1 MGHMDNYINLLLN
14 KSLIVVED
22 DPDDQYFLMSAFEE
36 IGFAPYVHWL
46 NSTVQ
51 LMECLDAL
59 RDAGAGYPHAILLDY
74 NMPVMNGEEVLIKLK
89 SDEDFKFIPLLIYST
104 GMNNGL
110 MERLN
115 QLGADG
121 SYFKANSAVEVI
133 EFAKFLQQKIAA
145 AVFRR

>member
-1 MGHMDNYINLLLN
+1 MDTLNLPVN

-46 NSTVQ
+46 NSTIALLQ
-51 LMECLDAL
+51 CLEEL
-59 RDAGAGYPHAILLDY
+59 RESASGYPHAILLDY
-74 NMPVMNGEEVLIKLK
+74 NMPVINGEEILVKLK
-89 SDEDFKFIPLLIYST
+89 KDDDYKHIPLLIYST

-115 QLGADG
+115 ALGADG
-121 SYFKANSAVEVI
+121 CYFKADSAAEVI

-145 AVFRR
+145 AVFRG

>member
-1 MGHMDNYINLLLN
+1 MDKELNLPVN

-46 NSTVQ
+46 NSTVDLLQ
-51 LMECLDAL
+51 CLQEL
-59 RDAGAGYPHAILLDY
+59 RDSRTGYPYSILLDY
-74 NMPVMNGEEVLIKLK
+74 NMPIMNGEEILIKLK
-89 SDEDFKFIPLLIYST
+89 NDIDYKNIPLLIYST

-110 MERLN
+110 MDRLKV
-115 QLGADG
+115 LGADG
-121 SYFKANSAVEVI
+121 CYFKANSAEETI

-145 AVFRR
+145 AVFRG

>member
-1 MGHMDNYINLLLN
+1 MEKNLNLPVN

-46 NSTVQ
+46 NSSVA
-51 LMECLDAL
+51 LLECLEAL
-59 RDAGAGYPHAILLDY
+59 RDSGAGYPHAILLDY

-89 SDEDFKFIPLLIYST
+89 NDKQFKFIPLLIYST

-115 QLGADG
+115 LLGADG
-121 SYFKANSAVEVI
+121 SYFKANSAAEVI